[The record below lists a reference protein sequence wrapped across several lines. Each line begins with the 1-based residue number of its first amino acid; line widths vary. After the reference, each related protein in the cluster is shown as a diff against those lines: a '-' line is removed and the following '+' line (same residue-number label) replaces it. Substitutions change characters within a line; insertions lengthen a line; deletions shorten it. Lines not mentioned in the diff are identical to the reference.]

1 MNHCD
6 SDHEQIMEEL
16 KKIHDRMDKDQVKID
31 ATFKDFDSRQ
41 YLWNILKGLGI
52 AGILAKAFLG

>member
-16 KKIHDRMDKDQVKID
+16 KKIHERMDKDQVKID
-31 ATFKDFDSRQ
+31 ASFKDFDNRQ
-41 YLWNILKGLGI
+41 YLWNIAKGLGI
-52 AGILAKAFLG
+52 AGLFAKLILG

>member
-31 ATFKDFDSRQ
+31 ATFKDFDNRQ
-41 YLWNILKGLGI
+41 YLWNILKGAGI
-52 AGILAKAFLG
+52 AGVIAKLFLG